1 MAISLF
7 SDDEPA
13 AVVAKP
19 VNGVTMTTTKS
30 EIEAE
35 EKTDKVEDKTE
46 DQSGDKDES
55 KTGEKIDD
63 KTDDKTDEKK
73 DDEKKDD
80 KDEKKEKV
88 IVGMECAQKNLY
100 QKWDMH
106 NRFTWTETYPEDLE
120 EAAENEATEKF
131 AILVRNKKSYDA
143 RKTLEIDSIVIQSPY
158 LKNVLR
164 TVLADYPGVTTSL
177 QRLIFSAPFQPFV
190 HRWAGLEDAL
200 ADDKAY
206 DEATRSH
213 IKLLHD
219 LLHTELK
226 DTIRA
231 VEDYKVNR
239 VVSYEHAW
247 TVFHPG
253 CTIITSRYGQPVAN
267 RLKLGQYMEHPRFG
281 PCFELTTDRLEYDGH
296 KFGYDTAHVYIMP
309 FAGTVPI
316 DSLDAYP
323 LSYHANPET
332 VRASLLDRGKRYAAL
347 AGWHYVSYKSTAI
360 EMKENGPV
368 RVSIDSR
375 IVVDAQT
382 HGRFNA
388 DQVSALSPLNKVE
401 HVVRKA
407 QAKTEDENFDEDGPG
422 GPNREAGLRMRMM
435 GGALF
440 YDYVDPSRD
449 GEDVLKFRR
458 KKKLGA
464 DGVEGDD
471 DEEVDEA
478 EETRQMAAALT
489 DDQLLL
495 ASPMVKGFC
504 LRTKKWL
511 EFYVDNIRPVR
522 FNEHAFDRLVLP
534 AGHKQLVLAFTQSQV
549 KNKHKFDDVIAGKG
563 KGIIMLLSGG
573 PGIGKTLTAESVAES
588 MQVPLFVMSGGD
600 LGMSSHE
607 IEFNLGRVLDMVAK
621 WNAVLLIDECDVFLE
636 ARTTADLDRNRIVSI
651 FLRTLEYYEGIL
663 FLTTNRVSNIDEA
676 FHSRIH
682 ISLAY
687 PNLDAAARRQVW
699 LGFLGANGQLAHGAE
714 ATTSVDEKIEAGT
727 AETATAVASGASRT
741 VHNVTSEDIDKL
753 AELPLNGRQ
762 IKNVV
767 KTGHLLA
774 FQLGQTLAFTH
785 LQTVLQIEGHSI

>member
-1 MAISLF
+1 MAASLF
-7 SDDEPA
+7 SDDNPM
-13 AVVAKP
+13 AVVARAI
-19 VNGVTMTTTKS
+19 NGVKK
-30 EIEAE
+30 A
-35 EKTDKVEDKTE
+35 EDK
-46 DQSGDKDES
+46 S
-55 KTGEKIDD
+55 
-63 KTDDKTDEKK
+63 DEKK
-73 DDEKKDD
+73 DDSKDD
-80 KDEKKEKV
+80 GKTEKV
-88 IVGMECAQKNLY
+88 VVGMECAQKNLY

-106 NRFTWTETYPEDLE
+106 NRFTWTETYPEDLD
-120 EAAENEATEKF
+120 EAAENEQTEKF

-143 RKTLEIDSIVIQSPY
+143 RKTLEIDSIIIQSPL

-164 TVLADYPGVTTSL
+164 TVLADYPGVTTGL
-177 QRLIFSAPFQPFV
+177 RRLIFSAPFQPFV
-190 HRWAGLEDAL
+190 HRWTALEAAL
-200 ADDKAY
+200 ADDKKY
-206 DEATRSH
+206 DEATRNH
-213 IKLLHD
+213 VQLLRD
-219 LLHTELK
+219 LLHAELK

-231 VEDYKVNR
+231 VEDYKANR

-247 TVFHPG
+247 TIFHPD
-253 CTIITSRYGQPVAN
+253 CIVVTSRYGQPVAN
-267 RLKLGQYMEHPRFG
+267 RLKLGQYMEHPRLG
-281 PCFELTTDRLEYDGH
+281 SCFELTTDRLEYDGH
-296 KFGYDTAHVYIMP
+296 KFGYETAHIYIFP

-316 DSLDAYP
+316 DSLDVFP
-323 LSYHANPET
+323 LSYHANPDA

-360 EMKENGPV
+360 EMKDNGPV

-375 IVVDAQT
+375 IVVDAET
-382 HGRFNA
+382 HARFNA
-388 DQVSALSPLNKVE
+388 DQASSLSPLNKVD
-401 HVVRKA
+401 HAVRKA
-407 QAKTEDENFDEDGPG
+407 QAKTEDEDFDEQARPG
-422 GPNREAGLRMRMM
+422 GPGFDNGMRMRIM
-435 GGALF
+435 GGAMLF
-440 YDYVDPSRD
+440 EYVDPTHD

-458 KKKLGA
+458 KKKLG
-464 DGVEGDD
+464 GVAGAGAGAGAAAGAGAGEQGDEDD

-489 DDQLLL
+489 DDQLVL

-511 EFYVDNIRPVR
+511 EFYVDSIRPVR

-534 AGHKQLVLAFTQSQV
+534 ASHKQLVLAFTQSQI

-573 PGIGKTLTAESVAES
+573 PGTGKTLTAESVAET

-607 IEFNLGRVLDMVAK
+607 IEYNLGRVLDMVAK

-636 ARTTADLDRNRIVSI
+636 ARTTSDLDRNRIVSI
-651 FLRTLEYYEGIL
+651 FLRMLEYYEGIL
-663 FLTTNRVSNIDEA
+663 FLTTNRVGNIDEA

-687 PNLDAAARRQVW
+687 PNLDVPARRQVW
-699 LGFLGANGQLAHGAE
+699 LGFLGANGQLGHGAE
-714 ATTSVDEKIEAGT
+714 ATTTATKTSVD
-727 AETATAVASGASRT
+727 VSSSRA
-741 VHNVTSEDIDKL
+741 VHNVTSDDIDKL

>member
-1 MAISLF
+1 MAI
-7 SDDEPA
+7 
-13 AVVAKP
+13 VV
-19 VNGVTMTTTKS
+19 
-30 EIEAE
+30 
-35 EKTDKVEDKTE
+35 VEDKPQTHGE
-46 DQSGDKDES
+46 VTPKKEGSVIKVEYKDE
-55 KTGEKIDD
+55 KTENKTDSEI
-63 KTDDKTDEKK
+63 KTDDNDKSEEEKDVDK
-73 DDEKKDD
+73 ENEDKKAEKEE
-80 KDEKKEKV
+80 EKKEKV
-88 IVGMECAQKNLY
+88 MVGMECAQKDLY

-143 RKTLEIDSIVIQSPY
+143 RKALEIDSIVIQSP
-158 LKNVLR
+158 LIKKVLR

-190 HRWAGLEDAL
+190 HRWSEL
-200 ADDKAY
+200 KAAVGDPTY
-206 DEATRSH
+206 DEATRAH
-213 IKLLHD
+213 VKLLHD
-219 LLHTELK
+219 LLHKELK
-226 DTIRA
+226 DTISA
-231 VEDYKVNR
+231 VDDYMVNR

-253 CTIITSRYGQPVAN
+253 STIVTSRYGSPVAN

-281 PCFELTTDRLEYDGH
+281 PCFELTADRLEYDGH
-296 KFGYDTAHVYIMP
+296 KFGYDTARVYIMP
-309 FAGTVPI
+309 FSGTVPI
-316 DSLDAYP
+316 DSLDAFP
-323 LSYHANPET
+323 LEYHAHPEV
-332 VRASLLDRGKRYAAL
+332 VRATLLERGNRYAAL
-347 AGWHYVSYKSTAI
+347 AGWHYVSYKATAI

-368 RVSIDSR
+368 KTSIDSR
-375 IVVDAQT
+375 IVIDAHT

-388 DQVSALSPLNKVE
+388 EQTTSLSPLNKVE

-407 QAKTEDENFDEDGPG
+407 QAKTADEDFDEGRESRGEPG
-422 GPNREAGLRMRMM
+422 MRMRML

-449 GEDVLKFRR
+449 GEDVMKFRR
-458 KKKLGA
+458 KRKA
-464 DGVEGDD
+464 EGEPGG
-471 DEEVDEA
+471 EEEEEIDEA
-478 EETRQMAAALT
+478 EEARQMAAALT

-511 EFYVDNIRPVR
+511 EFYVDEVRPVR

-534 AGHKQLVLAFTQSQV
+534 QGHKQLVLAFTQSQV

-573 PGIGKTLTAESVAES
+573 PGIGKTLTAESVAEI

-600 LGMSSHE
+600 LGMTSHE
-607 IEFNLGRVLDMVAK
+607 IEYNLGRVLDMVGK

-663 FLTTNRVSNIDEA
+663 FLTTNRVNNIDEA

-699 LGFLGANGQLAHGAE
+699 LGFLGANGQIDHGAE
-714 ATTSVDEKIEAGT
+714 ATPAMATNGVSAAPT
-727 AETATAVASGASRT
+727 TTAVTSASRK

-753 AELPLNGRQ
+753 SQLTLNGRQ

-767 KTGHLLA
+767 KTSHLLA
-774 FQLGQTLAFTH
+774 FQLGQNLAFEH
-785 LQTVLQIEGHSI
+785 LRTVLQIEGHSI